1 MRELDARARCIF
13 EVGEHYA
20 REFWSD
26 SSELQRSW
34 APLSCSGHL
43 ITGMATSN
51 NALQCIRQSWWK
63 STFDT
68 STNLSNSSCC
78 SSAAARHKKLDPH
91 NTWPGVGRRDGPDIV
106 NIFWKLWLTL
116 SFTICIYVLGVVP
129 EHLTLGKGNAKNGHT
144 AWVPTERSTMPNR
157 PEGPKPNLG
166 SN

>member
-1 MRELDARARCIF
+1 MHLWSWRTLRERVLIRFLRTAKKLGPTLMLWPLDHWH
-13 EVGEHYA
+13 GN
-20 REFWSD
+20 
-26 SSELQRSW
+26 LQ
-34 APLSCSGHL
+34 
-43 ITGMATSN
+43 
-51 NALQCIRQSWWK
+51 QCIRQSWWK

-91 NTWPGVGRRDGPDIV
+91 NTWPGVGRRYGPDIV

>member
-1 MRELDARARCIF
+1 MLERDASLKLANITRESFDPIPPNCK
-13 EVGEHYA
+13 EVGPHSHA
-20 REFWSD
+20 LATWSLAWQPPTMHPPKLVKIHIWYVD
-26 SSELQRSW
+26 QFIQFL
-34 APLSCSGHL
+34 LL
-43 ITGMATSN
+43 
-51 NALQCIRQSWWK
+51 L
-63 STFDT
+63 
-68 STNLSNSSCC
+68 LCC
-78 SSAAARHKKLDPH
+78 CWSHKKLDPH
-91 NTWPGVGRRDGPDIV
+91 NTWPGVGRRYGPDIV

>member
-1 MRELDARARCIF
+1 MHLWSWRTLRERVLIRFLRTAKKLGPTLMLWPLDHWH
-13 EVGEHYA
+13 GN
-20 REFWSD
+20 
-26 SSELQRSW
+26 LQ
-34 APLSCSGHL
+34 
-43 ITGMATSN
+43 
-51 NALQCIRQSWWK
+51 QCIAMHPPKLVKIHIWYVDQ
-63 STFDT
+63 FIQF
-68 STNLSNSSCC
+68 LLLLLCC
-78 SSAAARHKKLDPH
+78 CWSHKKLDPH
-91 NTWPGVGRRDGPDIV
+91 NTWPGVGRRYGPDIV